1 MNLFIEIL
9 KIVSTGLLGL
19 FVGALLAEGA
29 LFVPYWKTLKAEV
42 FFSLHKE
49 YGPRLYRF
57 FAPLTISATFLAV
70 VTAVVCVA
78 TQQNGRWAT
87 AVAGILGTTMIGIYF
102 LYFQTANA
110 KFAVGQISRRF

>member
-29 LFVPYWKTLKAEV
+29 LFVPYWKTLKAEA

-57 FAPLTISATFLAV
+57 FCAFDYFRHLFGGRDGSCLCRNSTKRTLG
-70 VTAVVCVA
+70 
-78 TQQNGRWAT
+78 NGSCGYSWPDDDWH
-87 AVAGILGTTMIGIYF
+87 LF
-102 LYFQTANA
+102 SLLSNH
-110 KFAVGQISRRF
+110 